1 MGLET
6 RDYRCVGQ
14 VFAASHGGLGCVLAA
29 GGCWVFDRRVSRSA
43 DHDEWPRVTELRQTA
58 EADEW
63 VAPEAERAV
72 AAAAIDDGVSGRHK
86 VPITRGRMVRALASA
101 GVPVLLL
108 AALVQHFRRPQDA
121 PHHLAVPFPT
131 PPITE
136 RLSSTMAAECVRGD
150 CNASTAGAADLAA
163 VRALVGQKY
172 RVSGERITDR
182 HAILRGLNILVVD
195 DQGDSLRIVAVRVE
209 QPPPAWPQMVIS
221 SVNDLDVVNR
231 SVVPSSS
238 GVWLVE
244 SDAYAGCDE
253 HTFKPLRELAARG
266 GNPDQLHV

>member
-1 MGLET
+1 M
-6 RDYRCVGQ
+6 RRC
-14 VFAASHGGLGCVLAA
+14 AGGADVTLPLAA
-29 GGCWVFDRRVSRSA
+29 WRCWVFDCRVSRHA
-43 DHDEWPRVTELRQTA
+43 DHDEWPQVTELTPTDEPARWLAPDAERVVTA
-58 EADEW
+58 EAIAD
-63 VAPEAERAV
+63 AR
-72 AAAAIDDGVSGRHK
+72 SGRHK
-86 VPITRGRMVRALASA
+86 VPITRGRKVRALACA
-101 GVPVLLL
+101 GVLVLLL
-108 AALVQHFRRPQDA
+108 AALVQHFRHPQDA
-121 PHHLAVPFPT
+121 RHPLAVLFPT

-136 RLSSTMAAECVRGD
+136 RLSSTMAAECDRGD

-163 VRALVGQKY
+163 VRALVGPKY

-182 HAILRGLNILVVD
+182 HAILRGLNILVSD

-209 QPPPAWPQMVIS
+209 QPPPSWPQMVIS

-253 HTFKPLRELAARG
+253 ATFNPLRELAASG
-266 GNPDQLHV
+266 TNPDQLHV